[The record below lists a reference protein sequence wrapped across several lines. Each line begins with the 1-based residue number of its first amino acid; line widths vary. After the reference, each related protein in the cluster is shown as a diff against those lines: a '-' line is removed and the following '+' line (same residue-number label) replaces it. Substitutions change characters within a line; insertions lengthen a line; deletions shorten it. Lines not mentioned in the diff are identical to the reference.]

1 VSTQHR
7 RRPPRKRPQAKNP
20 NGPPDGASW
29 IWWTQEMYES
39 FAGRELFKH
48 DAALS
53 LVHPIALEHLRHAG
67 KENGRL
73 KITYDDFQEW
83 GISRARIGD
92 AIAIAEVLGFSKRVK
107 RGRASW
113 EDQRES
119 GEFALT
125 WQSID
130 SELPTN
136 DWKRIFSPE
145 AAQAKVAHA
154 MKVRQA
160 EKAANS
166 ERNKARHLRKRPET
180 QFIAAS
186 DLKTKSQC

>member
-1 VSTQHR
+1 VSTLHR

-53 LVHPIALEHLRHAG
+53 LVHRIALEHLRHAG

-92 AIAIAEVLGFSKRVK
+92 AIAIAEALGFIKRVK

-113 EDQRES
+113 EDQRKS
-119 GEFALT
+119 GEFALRWISLERHEKT
-125 WQSID
+125 AIFRNSALIWVMQSRRYFHGLCRPV
-130 SELPTN
+130 STRCGRAVRPGP
-136 DWKRIFSPE
+136 SP
-145 AAQAKVAHA
+145 
-154 MKVRQA
+154 
-160 EKAANS
+160 
-166 ERNKARHLRKRPET
+166 P
-180 QFIAAS
+180 
-186 DLKTKSQC
+186 KS

>member
-1 VSTQHR
+1 M
-7 RRPPRKRPQAKNP
+7 
-20 NGPPDGASW
+20 
-29 IWWTQEMYES
+29 WWTLEMYDS

-48 DAALS
+48 DAAVS
-53 LVHPIALEHLRHAG
+53 LVHRIIVEHLRHGG

-92 AIAIAEVLGFSKRVK
+92 AIAIAEALGFIKRVK
-107 RGRASW
+107 RGRAAW
-113 EDQRES
+113 EDQREP

-125 WQSID
+125 WQCIG

-136 DWKRIFSPE
+136 DWKRIFSRE
-145 AAQAKVAHA
+145 VAQAKVANA
-154 MKVRQA
+154 LKVRQA

-166 ERNKARHLRKRPET
+166 ERNKARHLRKRQET
-180 QFIAAS
+180 QFIVAS
-186 DLKTKSQC
+186 ALKTKSRC